1 MALIQKDSRLLIG
14 RKDDVPWNVKQFRSG
29 IVGGLTGAI
38 NICVVFPVEFVKTR
52 LQLDTGK
59 TLLTA
64 HHSVLNV
71 GRGYSP
77 IATALLAQKIK

>member
-1 MALIQKDSRLLIG
+1 MALIQKDSKLLVG
-14 RKDDVPWNVKQFRSG
+14 RKEDNVPWNVKQFRSG

-38 NICVVFPVEFVKTR
+38 NICVVFPVEFIKTR

-64 HHSVLNV
+64 HQF
-71 GRGYSP
+71 Y
-77 IATALLAQKIK
+77 IECW